1 MTESDPDDPWTAA
14 CAVVPRDSTLTGPDL
29 ERLLAETLMLIQES
43 ESFCAAPF
51 KEVLRQMRR
60 HLARIHRRVQRV
72 RERYVVAIVGLSNV
86 GKSTLINAL
95 LGQELA
101 PRRNGPCTSSPVE
114 FAAGTH
120 LRVTAYLPGDFR
132 PHAQTAAS
140 ADELRHV
147 LNEHVDRPVAD
158 PSRQCTR
165 VVVELD
171 HELLSHGLVLADTPG
186 FGAAQ
191 LGEHTDSH
199 EQAVL
204 AYLQES
210 VSQVF
215 WVVLGE
221 QGIGQRERDFYDR
234 FLRDLCDDIIVTRA
248 DDWDERDR
256 QRFRQRYR
264 PVLAHPAPTFHFVG
278 QATES
283 QVEPVAERIRALQS
297 MAGRLEASR
306 AAFMDL
312 AEQLADWLREHR
324 VHARSRVDL
333 PWRPDSWTR
342 LGRAPA
348 CAGLRDHVLQLW
360 GTR

>member
-1 MTESDPDDPWTAA
+1 
-14 CAVVPRDSTLTGPDL
+14 
-29 ERLLAETLMLIQES
+29 
-43 ESFCAAPF
+43 
-51 KEVLRQMRR
+51 
-60 HLARIHRRVQRV
+60 VQRV

-114 FAAGTH
+114 FAAGTN
-120 LRVTAYLPGDFR
+120 RRISAYLPEDFR
-132 PHAQTAAS
+132 PHVQTAAS
-140 ADELRHV
+140 NEELRQV

-221 QGIGQRERDFYDR
+221 QGIGQREREFYDR

-248 DDWDERDR
+248 DDWDDRDR
-256 QRFRQRYR
+256 QRFRRRYH
-264 PVLAHPAPTFHFVG
+264 PVLAHPAPAFHFVG

-283 QVEPVAERIRALQS
+283 LVEPVAERIRALQS
-297 MAGRLEASR
+297 MAGRLAASR
-306 AAFMDL
+306 TAFLDL

-324 VHARSRVDL
+324 VHARSHVDL

-348 CAGLRDHVLQLW
+348 CAGLRDHILQLW
-360 GTR
+360 SSR